1 MRSRAQVLVRLFT
14 VLDFLLLLVIVA
26 AVWRPVL
33 GQSLRELFILL
44 LLAPVWILLLQLGG
58 VYRSHRL
65 EGLSGFVRQLIL
77 TQLLAI
83 LIFGALLLSIGLG
96 HRLRQLGFICLIGT
110 VTIFLERALLYSVLR
125 YFRKRGFDLR
135 NVCVIGDWENAQQI
149 TTRFADNAEWG
160 LRVTSI
166 GTGAEDGRRFTT
178 FPGREH
184 LADSLPELLQTHVVD
199 EVMIAV
205 APEKLSSE
213 RATLASCRE
222 HGIIARVLLNAPSEP
237 AAAQI
242 EGFLGKMSITMD
254 ASRNRGAVAVAKR
267 VIDLLLGGIL
277 LVLCFPVMAA
287 TAILVKL
294 SSPGPIFFRQMRTG
308 LHGRSFRMYK
318 FRTMVDGA
326 ESMVHS
332 LAHLSVTN
340 GPVFKHPNDCRIT
353 PVGRILRRFS
363 LDELPQLLNVLKGEM
378 SLVGPRPLP
387 LHEAAAIS
395 GPKRRR
401 FAMRPGITCL
411 WQVNGRSEIE
421 YSQWMSYDLQYV
433 DNWSLWLDAKLLA
446 QTIPAVLSGRG
457 AY

>member
-1 MRSRAQVLVRLFT
+1 MRSRAQALVRLFT
-14 VLDFLLLLVIVA
+14 VLDFMLLLVVVA

-33 GQSLRELFILL
+33 GKSLRELFVLL
-44 LLAPVWILLLQLGG
+44 LLAPVWVLLFELGG

-65 EGLSGFVRQLIL
+65 EGLSGFVRKLIL

-83 LIFGALLLSIGLG
+83 SIFGALLLSIGLG
-96 HRLRQLGFICLIGT
+96 HRLKQLGLICLIGT
-110 VTIFLERALLYSVLR
+110 VTIFIERALLYSVLH
-125 YFRKRGFDLR
+125 YFRKRGFDHR
-135 NVCVIGDWENAQQI
+135 NVCVIGDWENAQHI

-166 GTGAEDGRRFTT
+166 GIGPEDERCFTT

-184 LADSLPELLQTHVVD
+184 LADTLPELLRTQVVD

-213 RATLASCRE
+213 RATLVSCRE
-222 HGIIARVLLNAPSEP
+222 HGIIARVLLNTPSEP
-237 AAAQI
+237 TAAQL
-242 EGFLGKMSITMD
+242 EGFLGKMSITMG
-254 ASRNRGAVAVAKR
+254 ASRNGGAVAVAKR
-267 VIDLLLGGIL
+267 TIDLLLGGIL
-277 LVLCFPVMAA
+277 LVLCLPIMVV
-287 TAILVKL
+287 TAMLVKL

-318 FRTMVDGA
+318 FRTMVNGA
-326 ESMVHS
+326 EGMVQS
-332 LAHLSVTN
+332 LAHLSITN
-340 GPVFKHPNDCRIT
+340 GPVFKNPTDCRIT
-353 PVGRILRRFS
+353 PVGRVLRRFS

-401 FAMRPGITCL
+401 FSMRPGITCL
-411 WQVNGRSEIE
+411 WQVNGRSEVE
-421 YSQWMSYDLQYV
+421 YV